1 MKKRNQHFKEY
12 LYMLGLYTAMGLMC
26 YFYLYQLG
34 GQGMFKVLR
43 EVKDGF
49 VVCLRTPDEQRA
61 KEKTISLIDEGIKAF
76 MQGEVKNAKTE

>member
-1 MKKRNQHFKEY
+1 
-12 LYMLGLYTAMGLMC
+12 
-26 YFYLYQLG
+26 
-34 GQGMFKVLR
+34 MFKVLR

-76 MQGEVKNAKTE
+76 MQGEVKNAKTEWIQQSIWRKKEGQGLCMAKSLCS